1 MRSIGWDGVDARDN
15 LKHNPFP
22 TANTPEGGTSEG
34 RSPARYTIRNSGT
47 PKGRDKSV
55 PCVEYMFDKGRVQ
68 GVNEKKVKKFLTR
81 DLALQGRGNICTD

>member
-1 MRSIGWDGVDARDN
+1 MDARDN

-47 PKGRDKSV
+47 PKGGDKRV
-55 PCVEYMFDKGRVQ
+55 PCVTNMFDKGRFQ
-68 GVNEKKVKKFLTR
+68 GSMKKSEKIFDKGFSPARAGEYLH
-81 DLALQGRGNICTD
+81 

>member
-1 MRSIGWDGVDARDN
+1 MRSIGRDGVDARDN

-47 PKGRDKSV
+47 PKGGGQKCPVCRKYV
-55 PCVEYMFDKGRVQ
+55 RQGKGSR
-68 GVNEKKVKKFLTR
+68 VNEKKVKKFSTR
-81 DLALQGRGNICTD
+81 DLALQGRGNISH